1 MECACSEQQFVNL
14 QLFAACMVAIVLLA
28 IVADAIAE
36 AEANPVAGSSSGQ

>member
-1 MECACSEQQFVNL
+1 
-14 QLFAACMVAIVLLA
+14 MVTVVLLA

>member
-1 MECACSEQQFVNL
+1 MRGYDGFFMVIIIQFL
-14 QLFAACMVAIVLLA
+14 AIFMVAIVLLA